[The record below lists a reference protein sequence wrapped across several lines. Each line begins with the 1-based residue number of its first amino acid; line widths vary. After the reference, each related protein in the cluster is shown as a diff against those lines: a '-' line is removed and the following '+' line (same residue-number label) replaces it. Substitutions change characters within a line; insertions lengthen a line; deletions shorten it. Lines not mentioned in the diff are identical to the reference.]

1 MDGAMG
7 FPNGTYI
14 FLWGGIVKN
23 AGGMTRAMLK
33 RAELMISEDI
43 DIRILLCARGMEQL
57 DGVEHYNE
65 NGFPLIRENN
75 FIAMETYFGEICS
88 DPLKTHQ
95 CEFDVFLEESLHIE
109 EDGNIIYFKDGIPF
123 LKEYKTDII
132 RKRLI
137 TVLNREE
144 EKLMDLVYW
153 DNRLSRI
160 IEYRDHTKSKITR
173 FFSKTG
179 FCFHLRE

>member
-88 DPLKTHQ
+88 DPLNLMY
-95 CEFDVFLEESLHIE
+95 FL
-109 EDGNIIYFKDGIPF
+109 
-123 LKEYKTDII
+123 
-132 RKRLI
+132 RK
-137 TVLNREE
+137 
-144 EKLMDLVYW
+144 VY
-153 DNRLSRI
+153 I
-160 IEYRDHTKSKITR
+160 
-173 FFSKTG
+173 
-179 FCFHLRE
+179 